1 MDIIEMTRELARKLQ
16 QEDSYILLNTTQQAV
31 EDDEALQE
39 AIADFNMKRYELTQE
54 VTKKDRDDEKIDELD
69 KLVRGMYDDIT
80 NNEKMVAYN
89 NAQDDFN
96 EMFEYVL
103 HILQMAAT
111 GDDPDSIEKPEAG
124 GGCSV
129 DSAAF
134 QLLVNEIGIERVY
147 TNCGNS
153 VLFCFIAHC
162 AELFMGGVRLE
173 QSVVEHFCYFLFF
186 HYCHLRV

>member
-1 MDIIEMTRELARKLQ
+1 MDIIEMTRELAKKLQ

-80 NNEKMVAYN
+80 NNEKMIAYN

-96 EMFEYVL
+96 EMLEYML

-111 GDDPDSIEKPEAG
+111 GDDPDSIEKPEEG
-124 GGCSV
+124 SCSGDCSSCGGC
-129 DSAAF
+129 
-134 QLLVNEIGIERVY
+134 G
-147 TNCGNS
+147 
-153 VLFCFIAHC
+153 
-162 AELFMGGVRLE
+162 
-173 QSVVEHFCYFLFF
+173 
-186 HYCHLRV
+186 

>member
-124 GGCSV
+124 GCSGDCSSCGGC
-129 DSAAF
+129 
-134 QLLVNEIGIERVY
+134 G
-147 TNCGNS
+147 
-153 VLFCFIAHC
+153 
-162 AELFMGGVRLE
+162 
-173 QSVVEHFCYFLFF
+173 
-186 HYCHLRV
+186 